1 MPSIATPAPVDG
13 QARKFRHTDS
23 AAVIGSLALGTTILA
38 AIAIA
43 GLFVGGVATPLSTV
57 IDALLGRN
65 AGPEAV
71 ILWKLRIPRELLAML
86 AGASLACSGVVMQ
99 GIARNALASPDLT
112 GVLTG
117 ASFAIVVC
125 YVFVPSVPAVMHP
138 FIGLAGGLV
147 AGGTSL
153 TIASAGGLSP
163 VRLALAG
170 SAVALFSMA
179 GITTA
184 LVFAGPT
191 VASVFF
197 WLTGGLAGRGW
208 QHLSILLPW
217 SLVGLGACM
226 VLARPLDVL
235 ALGDEA
241 AEGLGLNVRWW
252 RIAGVVIATMLSVG
266 VVAVAGPIGFL
277 GLCIPHIA
285 RAVVGVRHQVLL
297 PVSAVMG
304 AITLLFA
311 DTLARTLAAPR
322 ELPIGVLTAIVGG
335 PFLIHM
341 VWRKTA

>member
-1 MPSIATPAPVDG
+1 MTSLPGATTAG
-13 QARKFRHTDS
+13 RTEARHCTSSLRATGLLV
-23 AAVIGSLALGTTILA
+23 AGLAVLGTLA
-38 AIAIA
+38 IG
-43 GLFVGGVATPLSTV
+43 GLFVGGVATPV
-57 IDALLGRN
+57 PVVVDALLGRSV
-65 AGPEAV
+65 GPEAA

-86 AGASLACSGVVMQ
+86 AGAALACSGVVMQ
-99 GIARNALASPDLT
+99 GVARNPLASPDLT

-117 ASFAIVVC
+117 ASFAIVVF
-125 YVFVPSVPAVMHP
+125 YVFVPSVPAIAHP
-138 FIGLAGGLV
+138 FIGLAGGLL

-153 TIASAGGLSP
+153 LIASAGSRSP

-170 SAVALFSMA
+170 SAVAFFCAA

-184 LVFAGPT
+184 LVHAGPT

-208 QHLSILLPW
+208 HHLTILLPW
-217 SLVGLGACM
+217 AVAGLCACT
-226 VLARPLDVL
+226 VLARPLDLL

-241 AEGLGLNVRWW
+241 AATLGVNVRFW
-252 RIAGVVIATMLSVG
+252 RLTGALTAIVLSVG

-285 RAVVGVRHQVLL
+285 RSVVGVRHQVLL
-297 PVSAVMG
+297 PVAAMLG
-304 AITLLFA
+304 AIALLAA
-311 DTLARTLAAPR
+311 DTLARTMAAPR

-341 VWRKTA
+341 VWRRTA

>member
-1 MPSIATPAPVDG
+1 MTSLP
-13 QARKFRHTDS
+13 S
-23 AAVIGSLALGTTILA
+23 AASASRTDARRRTSSLRATGLVVAGLVVLGTLA
-38 AIAIA
+38 IG
-43 GLFVGGVATPLSTV
+43 GLFVGGVATPV
-57 IDALLGRN
+57 PAVVDALLGRSTS
-65 AGPEAV
+65 PETA

-86 AGASLACSGVVMQ
+86 AGAALACSGVVMQ
-99 GIARNALASPDLT
+99 GVARNPLASPDLT

-117 ASFAIVVC
+117 ASFAIVVF
-125 YVFVPSVPAVMHP
+125 YVFVPSVPAIAHP
-138 FIGLAGGLV
+138 FIGLAGGLL

-153 TIASAGGLSP
+153 LIASAGGLSP

-170 SAVALFSMA
+170 SAVAFFCAA

-184 LVFAGPT
+184 LVHAGPT

-208 QHLSILLPW
+208 HHLTILLPW
-217 SLVGLGACM
+217 AVTGLCACA
-226 VLARPLDVL
+226 VLARPLDLL

-241 AEGLGLNVRWW
+241 AETLGLNVRFW
-252 RIAGVVIATMLSVG
+252 RLAGALTAIVLSVG

-285 RAVVGVRHQVLL
+285 RSVVGVRHQVLL
-297 PVSAVMG
+297 PVAGLLG
-304 AITLLFA
+304 AIALLAA
-311 DTLARTLAAPR
+311 DTLARTMAAPR

-341 VWRKTA
+341 VWRRTA